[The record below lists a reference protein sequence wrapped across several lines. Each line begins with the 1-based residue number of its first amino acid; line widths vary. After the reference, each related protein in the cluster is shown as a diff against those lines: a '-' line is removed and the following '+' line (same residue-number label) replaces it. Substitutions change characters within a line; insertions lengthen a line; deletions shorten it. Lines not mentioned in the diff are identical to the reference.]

1 MEIAEEMLATI
12 DDTSPQNFPEVIS
25 EMSDAFVGPVSG
37 NKEVPVRTTMDRLET
52 EDGFAVM
59 V

>member
-1 MEIAEEMLATI
+1 MSATI

-25 EMSDAFVGPVSG
+25 ETFDAFVGPIFG
-37 NKEVPVRTTMDRLET
+37 NREVPVRTTMDRLET
-52 EDGFAVM
+52 EDGFVVM